1 MVRLFGIIIPDTD
14 KVLFGLTK
22 LYGIGWVN
30 GASVIK
36 RAGVDVSK
44 RMKDLTEEQLKKIT
58 AIIEKEY
65 RVEGDLREEV
75 GENIKR
81 QKEIASYKG
90 IRHMRG
96 LPVDG
101 QRTKSNARTKKGKKK
116 TVGALK
122 KEVWAKLEQGKTAA
136 SAPAAK
142 PAK

>member
-1 MVRLFGIIIPDTD
+1 MVRLFGVIIPDTD

-30 GASVIK
+30 GAAALK
-36 RAGVDVSK
+36 KAGLTNDK
-44 RMKDLTEEQLKKIT
+44 RMKDLTEEQLKKLT

-75 GENIKR
+75 SENIKR
-81 QKEIASYKG
+81 LKEITSYRG

-96 LPVDG
+96 LPVRG
-101 QRTKSNARTKKGKKK
+101 QRTKSNSRTKKGKRK

-122 KEVWAKLEQGKTAA
+122 KEVWAKMEGAKTAA
-136 SAPAAK
+136 PAAAPAK
-142 PAK
+142 K